1 MKPVKPV
8 NTVNAVKLR
17 RRIVTALATLPIAS
31 ALPRLLHAET
41 TALKATP
48 QDALGPFYPPKWNG
62 EIDADLIAFGSAAY
76 ADGIP
81 LIVSGV
87 VRGTDGKA
95 LANARVE
102 IWQTD
107 ATGKYR
113 HPDDDGE
120 GPAIRGFQGFGRT
133 LTDADGRYRFRTI
146 KPVLY
151 SGRPPHVHF
160 RVVTSGH
167 KELVT
172 QMYFAG
178 DNKERGGDYGF
189 SKQRDLLTVTPT
201 ATKDGARE
209 GLSADFDLVLAVRG

>member
-1 MKPVKPV
+1 M
-8 NTVNAVKLR
+8 NIR
-17 RRIVTALATLPIAS
+17 RRVLSVLATVPVAS
-31 ALPRLLHAET
+31 ALALFPRVLRAQT
-41 TALKATP
+41 TTLKPTP
-48 QDALGPFYPPKWNG
+48 QDTLGPFYPPKWTG
-62 EIDADLIAFGSAAY
+62 EVDADLIAFGSGTY
-76 ADGIP
+76 ADGTP
-81 LIVSGV
+81 LTISGF

-120 GPAIRGFQGFGRT
+120 GPAKRGFQGFGRT
-133 LTDADGRYRFRTI
+133 LTDTEGRYRFRTI

-160 RVVTSGH
+160 RVVASGR

-178 DNKERGGDYGF
+178 DNKERSGGFGF
-189 SKQRDLLTVTPT
+189 SKERDRLTVTPIAVKT
-201 ATKDGARE
+201 GQRDGLAAE
-209 GLSADFDLVLAVRG
+209 FDLVLSVA

>member
-1 MKPVKPV
+1 M
-8 NTVNAVKLR
+8 NSR
-17 RRIVTALATLPIAS
+17 RRLLSALSTLPIAS
-31 ALPRLLHAET
+31 LFLGVTDAEPA
-41 TALKATP
+41 ALKATP
-48 QDALGPFYPPKWNG
+48 QDALGPFYPPKWSG
-62 EIDADLIAFGSAAY
+62 EIDADLIAFGGSSY
-76 ADGIP
+76 VDGTP
-81 LIVSGV
+81 LIITGV

-95 LANARVE
+95 LANARIE

-120 GPAIRGFQGFGRT
+120 GPAKRGFQGFGCT
-133 LTDADGRYRFRTI
+133 LTDAEGHYCFRTI

-160 RVVTSGH
+160 RVVASGR

-178 DNKERGGDYGF
+178 DNKERGGNFGF
-189 SKQRDLLTVTPT
+189 SKERDRLTITPT
-201 ATKDGARE
+201 ALNDGERS
-209 GLSADFDLVLAVRG
+209 GLAATFDLVLATA

>member
-1 MKPVKPV
+1 M
-8 NTVNAVKLR
+8 NFR
-17 RRIVTALATLPIAS
+17 RRVLSVLAALPVATATVF
-31 ALPRLLHAET
+31 PRLLHAQ
-41 TALKATP
+41 TAKLKATP
-48 QDALGPFYPPKWNG
+48 QDALGPFYPPKWSG
-62 EIDADLIAFGSAAY
+62 EIDADLIAFGSGAY
-76 ADGIP
+76 TEGTPLTITGIVRDTDGAP
-81 LIVSGV
+81 LI
-87 VRGTDGKA
+87 
-95 LANARVE
+95 NAHVE

-120 GPAIRGFQGFGRT
+120 GPAKRGFQGFGRAV
-133 LTDADGRYRFRTI
+133 TDAEGRYRFRTI

-160 RVVTSGH
+160 RVVASGR

-189 SKQRDLLTVTPT
+189 SKERDRLTVRPT
-201 ATKDGARE
+201 TLKDGERS
-209 GLSADFDLVLAVRG
+209 GLAAVFDLVLAVA

>member
-1 MKPVKPV
+1 M
-8 NTVNAVKLR
+8 NLR
-17 RRIVTALATLPIAS
+17 RRILTVLSTLPVAS
-31 ALPRLLHAET
+31 VLPHVLQAQT
-41 TALKATP
+41 TTLKATP
-48 QDALGPFYPPKWNG
+48 QDALGPFYPPQWAG
-62 EIDADLIAFGSAAY
+62 EIDADLVVFGSGAY
-76 ADGIP
+76 ADGTP
-81 LIVSGV
+81 LTITGV
-87 VRGTDGKA
+87 IRSTDGKA

-120 GPAIRGFQGFGRT
+120 GPAKRGFQGFGRA
-133 LTDADGRYRFRTI
+133 LTDGEGRYRFRTI

-160 RVVTSGH
+160 RVVAGGR

-178 DNKERGGDYGF
+178 DNKERGGNFGF
-189 SKQRDLLTVTPT
+189 SKERDRLTVAPTAAKDGQRDGLA
-201 ATKDGARE
+201 AT
-209 GLSADFDLVLAVRG
+209 FDLVLAAA